1 WVAKR
6 FFNIGA
12 GEGAVDIQENYHQV
26 VKEVTR
32 LSKAGYFLKRFIT
45 EANKQAVEITQGIE
59 VTEFKLGVE
68 VVQDSCGPSK
78 ASGFSFDQYQT
89 ESESN
94 HGIIVWLFEPRR
106 SSTVSHWSGTN
117 EYPPWHRHKLGSTLN
132 AFTHYAYLLSLE
144 STVLADLQSV
154 LRIGFFH
161 IQYAHPFIQAA
172 TTIDKDGSGIQVF
185 GVGDHGVAGIDTFLE
200 KHECV
205 DRCRQ
210 LRLQRD
216 GFATEPA
223 PEDSDDDEAYL
234 G

>member
-1 WVAKR
+1 

-12 GEGAVDIQENYHQV
+12 GEGVVEIQENYHQV

-32 LSKAGYFLKRFIT
+32 LSKAGYFLKRFIL
-45 EANKQAVEITQGIE
+45 EANKQAVDITQG

-68 VVQDSCGPSK
+68 VVQDTCGPSK
-78 ASGFSFDQYQT
+78 ASGFSLDQYQLASSAQI

-117 EYPPWHRHKLGSTLN
+117 EYPPWHRNKLGSTLN
-132 AFTHYAYLLSLE
+132 AFTHYTYLLSLE

-154 LRIGFFH
+154 LRVGFILMQH
-161 IQYAHPFIQAA
+161 THLFIQAT
-172 TTIDKDGSGIQVF
+172 TTIDEDGNGIQVC
-185 GVGDHGVAGIDTFLE
+185 GVGDHGMAGINTFLE

-205 DRCRQ
+205 DRCKQ
-210 LRLQRD
+210 LRLQRG
-216 GFATEPA
+216 GFATKPA
-223 PEDSDDDEAYL
+223 LEDSDDNED
-234 G
+234 